1 MKENE
6 KEPLFL
12 LSVGTFFFMKVAVP
26 KRGILYVLRFFIKKT
41 AVLIFSDSISDHINN
56 KTISLIFF
64 LIIEITEQN
73 F

>member
-1 MKENE
+1 
-6 KEPLFL
+6 
-12 LSVGTFFFMKVAVP
+12 MKVAVP